1 MRRIAITVIS
11 LAAAM
16 AFIQAPARSAE
27 SIALKSGETTE
38 IGAEYWVSN
47 CRSIL
52 KGAMTVEVLE
62 GPPDVAASIRE
73 QDVLPRRQNCAKPV
87 QGGVLVLT
95 AKEIK
100 AQTQTK
106 LILRVKFPTVDGE
119 RQKSRNIDLT
129 LVP

>member
-1 MRRIAITVIS
+1 MRRNAIVVIS

-38 IGAEYWVSN
+38 IGPEYWVAN

-52 KGAMTVEVLE
+52 KGAMTVEILE

-73 QDVLPRRQNCAKPV
+73 QDV
-87 QGGVLVLT
+87 VLT

-100 AQTQTK
+100 AQIQTK
-106 LILRVKFPTVDGE
+106 LILRVKYPTADGE

-129 LVP
+129 LLP

>member
-1 MRRIAITVIS
+1 MRRNAIVVIS

-38 IGAEYWVSN
+38 IGPEYWVAN

-52 KGAMTVEVLE
+52 KGAMTVEILE

-73 QDVLPRRQNCAKPV
+73 QDVLPRKQNCARPV
-87 QGGVLVLT
+87 PGRRAGAHREGNQGANPNKAHPAGEISNRGWRT
-95 AKEIK
+95 PKEP
-100 AQTQTK
+100 QY
-106 LILRVKFPTVDGE
+106 
-119 RQKSRNIDLT
+119 
-129 LVP
+129 